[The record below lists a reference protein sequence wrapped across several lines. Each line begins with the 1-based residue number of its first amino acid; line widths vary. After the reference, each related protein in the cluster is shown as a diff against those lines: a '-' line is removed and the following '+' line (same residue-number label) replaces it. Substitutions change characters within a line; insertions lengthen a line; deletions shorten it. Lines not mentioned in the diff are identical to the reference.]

1 MVDTTYRF
9 QTFLLAVITVII
21 GRVSAVH
28 FPSIEGQYDSVC
40 HTAVE

>member
-1 MVDTTYRF
+1 MAGATYRS
-9 QTFLLAVITVII
+9 QAFLLAVITVII